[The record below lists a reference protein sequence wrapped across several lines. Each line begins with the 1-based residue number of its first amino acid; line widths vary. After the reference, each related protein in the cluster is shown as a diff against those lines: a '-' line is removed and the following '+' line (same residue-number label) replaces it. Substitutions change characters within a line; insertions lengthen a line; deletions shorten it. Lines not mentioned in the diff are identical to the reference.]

1 MSAKKMTT
9 ENKLLYGGVALAG
22 IAGIIA
28 LVSSGGSPKKLGE
41 GTFEE
46 PVKPNTPTPTPSNT
60 SGNSTSYT
68 PPAPAAP
75 VALNKNLVLRIGS
88 KGNEVKELQK
98 LLGITAD
105 GIFGSQTQAA
115 LISKKGVSEITLTKF
130 ATTPNVNNN
139 VYPVGAK
146 LMATPKAGAKVY
158 GNKILVDGS
167 SMSTGEVYKTV
178 PFGEYVGIV
187 KGKNVQGSWYRIAFG
202 ETNWLGQTEYVFGWV
217 LASEVKNY

>member
-46 PVKPNTPTPTPSNT
+46 PVKPTTPTPTPSNT

-68 PPAPAAP
+68 PAP
-75 VALNKNLVLRIGS
+75 VKPVVLNKNLILRVGS
-88 KGNEVKELQK
+88 VGNEVKELQK
-98 LLGITAD
+98 LLGVSTD
-105 GIFGSQTQAA
+105 GNFGPKTQAA
-115 LISKKGVSEITLTKF
+115 LISKKGVSEITLAKF

-158 GNKILVDGS
+158 GNKVLVDGS

-187 KGKNVQGSWYRIAFG
+187 KGKNPQGTWYRIAFG
-202 ETNWLGQTEYVFGWV
+202 ETNWLGQTVYTFGWV
-217 LASEVKNY
+217 IASEVKNY